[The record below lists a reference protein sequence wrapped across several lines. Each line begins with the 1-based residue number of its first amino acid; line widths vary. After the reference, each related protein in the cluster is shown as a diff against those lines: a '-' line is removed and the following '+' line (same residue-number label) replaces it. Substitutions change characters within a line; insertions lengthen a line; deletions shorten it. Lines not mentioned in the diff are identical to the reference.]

1 MSLQV
6 GYFFPVGGGHPDQGL
21 PPMHGHSD
29 QGLPGGDYISNTLPP
44 PDVGMWPITPGIDNG
59 LPDMPPGTIWPPI
72 DHVPPGISGKTLVA
86 VAIYSSS
93 KGWRTHYVVLDNVQP
108 DQGLPG
114 HGHPDQGLPGER
126 PNRPSNELPGRPP
139 HASGQPVPG
148 QPVSPSQGLPG
159 SPTQPIQPTT
169 PTPRR

>member
-21 PPMHGHSD
+21 PGGGHVSNELPSHGH
-29 QGLPGGDYISNTLPP
+29 ISNSLPNN
-44 PDVGMWPITPGIDNG
+44 PDVGIWPIGPGVDNG

-93 KGWRTHYVVLDNVQP
+93 NGWRTHYVVLDNVQP
-108 DQGLPG
+108 GNELPS

-159 SPTQPIQPTT
+159 SQPT
-169 PTPRR
+169 PTPQRR